1 VIKPRGWIS
10 STHPSD
16 PGPAP
21 EVQTD
26 LRSVVHEAS
35 IIADARGRTTGSSTP
50 RQRRHVESAF
60 AITLAAGLLA
70 WLLLTAPTIP
80 VGAFITSVAAFTGA
94 SLIEFEIGPGSA
106 VPTTPVM
113 IVSLFLLPPALVP
126 VAAVLGLFS
135 SSLFQRLHDESRHVR
150 PAVMLSSS
158 FYTVGPSLTFAAAGI
173 TAAHLSSW
181 PIFLVAFTAQIACD
195 AFSAWLLN
203 CYRLRLPLRALL
215 TPLGFAYLVDLLLAP
230 LGYGIAFAFPGSV
243 AGLFLL
249 TPLVSLL
256 FILQRDRRRQLDHA
270 ILLATHDP
278 LTGLPN
284 RTLFQRRLEEALSG
298 ARRVAVLLIDLDRFK
313 EVNDTLGHAR
323 GDELL
328 IEMGQRLRAS
338 LAHSDLVAR
347 LGGDEFALYIEAVDE
362 SEIVRRVQPLL
373 ISLRRPFSLAGVDV
387 DLEASIGVATP
398 DAPNLGAI
406 DLLRRADIAMYA
418 AKGAHESIAF
428 YSPDLDHHS
437 TQRLA
442 LAGRLRRAIDEG
454 QLILHY
460 QPQIELRTGALV
472 GLEAL
477 VRWQEPDGTMV
488 PPDDFIWLAERSDLI
503 HPLTRFVL
511 DRAITDA
518 ARWYRDGLPL
528 RVAVNLSARNLSE
541 DDLVETIR
549 NLLAERGLPP
559 RYLEVELTET
569 TVMANPGRSAQVM
582 GQLSEFGVLIC
593 IDDFGTGHSS
603 LSYLTTLPA
612 HQLKIDRSF
621 ISVMETE
628 ASAET
633 VVRAILDL
641 AQALGLSVVAEGIE
655 TATAADSLRGMG
667 CPTGQGYFYSR
678 PLPLCDLD
686 GWIRDRRTG
695 LVTALTG

>member
-1 VIKPRGWIS
+1 ME
-10 STHPSD
+10 ST
-16 PGPAP
+16 
-21 EVQTD
+21 
-26 LRSVVHEAS
+26 
-35 IIADARGRTTGSSTP
+35 
-50 RQRRHVESAF
+50 F

-70 WLLLTAPTIP
+70 WLFLTAPTIP
-80 VGAFITSVAAFTGA
+80 VGALITSVAAFTGA

-135 SSLFQRLHDESRHVR
+135 SSLIQRLHDESRHVR

-173 TAAHLSSW
+173 TAAHLSAW

-249 TPLVSLL
+249 TPLVFLL

-328 IEMGQRLRAS
+328 IEVGQRLRAS

-373 ISLRRPFSLAGVDV
+373 TALRRPFSLAGVDV

-428 YSPDLDHHS
+428 YCPDLDHHS

-460 QPQIELRTGALV
+460 QPQIELTTGALV

-541 DDLVETIR
+541 DDLVETIKI
-549 NLLAERGLPP
+549 LLAERGLPP

-582 GQLSEFGVLIC
+582 GQLSEFGVLVC

-621 ISVMETE
+621 ISVMEIE

-655 TATAADSLRGMG
+655 TATAADSLRRMG

-678 PLPLCDLD
+678 PMPMCDLD
-686 GWIRDRRTG
+686 GWIHDRRTG

>member
-1 VIKPRGWIS
+1 VI
-10 STHPSD
+10 T
-16 PGPAP
+16 
-21 EVQTD
+21 
-26 LRSVVHEAS
+26 
-35 IIADARGRTTGSSTP
+35 DARGRTTGTSTP
-50 RQRRHVESAF
+50 RQRHHVESTF
-60 AITLAAGLLA
+60 AITLAVGLMA
-70 WLLLTAPTIP
+70 WLLLTAPTTIP
-80 VGAFITSVAAFTGA
+80 VAALITSVAAFTVA

-126 VAAVLGLFS
+126 VAAVLGLFG
-135 SSLFQRLHDESRHVR
+135 SSLIQRLHDESRHVR

-158 FYTVGPSLTFAAAGI
+158 FYTVGPSLTFAVAGI
-173 TAAHLSSW
+173 TAPHLSAW
-181 PIFLVAFTAQIACD
+181 PIFLVAFIAQVACD
-195 AFSAWLLN
+195 ALSAWILN
-203 CYRLRLPLRALL
+203 CYRLRLPLRTLV
-215 TPLGFAYLVDLLLAP
+215 TPLVFAYLVDLLLAP
-230 LGYGIAFAFPGSV
+230 LGYGFAFAFPGSV

-249 TPLVSLL
+249 TPLVLLL

-284 RTLFQRRLEEALSG
+284 RTLFQRRLEVALGEAQ
-298 ARRVAVLLIDLDRFK
+298 RVAVLLIDLDRFK

-328 IEMGQRLRAS
+328 IEVGRRLCAT
-338 LAHSDLVAR
+338 LEPSDLVAR
-347 LGGDEFALYIEAVDE
+347 LGGDEFALYVEGADE
-362 SEIVRRVQPLL
+362 SEILRRIEPLL
-373 ISLRRPFSLAGVDV
+373 TALRRPFSLAGVDV
-387 DLEASIGVATP
+387 DLEASIGVAIPDTP
-398 DAPNLGAI
+398 DLGPI
-406 DLLRRADIAMYA
+406 DLLRRADVAMYA

-428 YSPDLDHHS
+428 YAPDLDHHS

-460 QPQIELRTGALV
+460 QPQVELMTGALIGV
-472 GLEAL
+472 EAL
-477 VRWQEPDGTMV
+477 VRWQDTDGTMV

-518 ARWYRDGLPL
+518 ARWNRAGQPI
-528 RVAVNLSARNLSE
+528 RVAVNLSARNLAE
-541 DDLVETIR
+541 DDLVATIK
-549 NLLAERGLPP
+549 NLLAQRGLPP
-559 RYLEVELTET
+559 RFLEVELTET
-569 TVMANPGRSAQVM
+569 TVMANPAQSAQVM
-582 GQLSEFGVLIC
+582 DQLSAIGVLIC

-621 ISVMETE
+621 IGAMEIE
-628 ASAET
+628 PSAVT

-641 AQALGLSVVAEGIE
+641 ARALGLSVVAEGVE
-655 TATAADSLRGMG
+655 TATAAERLRRMS
-667 CPTGQGYFYSR
+667 CPIAQGYLYSR
-678 PLPLCDLD
+678 PLALPDLD
-686 GWIRDRRTG
+686 RWMHERRTG
-695 LVTALTG
+695 HFAELTA